1 MNPQDLQPYIESD
14 ESNKDK
20 PLIKEDKFSK
30 FDSWLN
36 G

>member
-1 MNPQDLQPYIESD
+1 MEEEGIKPYIE
-14 ESNKDK
+14 ESKTDNT
-20 PLIKEDKFSK
+20 PLLKEDKFSK